1 MFRKP
6 AIGGV
11 DRFEKLTTPLGR
23 RDVDQPLRSRARRRR
38 FRFIDHHSLALRR
51 WVGATGPGRR
61 QTCHGMTARSD
72 VLDRVPGH
80 ILATGD
86 DAPAR

>member
-1 MFRKP
+1 
-6 AIGGV
+6 
-11 DRFEKLTTPLGR
+11 
-23 RDVDQPLRSRARRRR
+23 
-38 FRFIDHHSLALRR
+38 LRR